1 MRLILDANE
10 YIFGLNRL
18 SGKSGSIRLIHEIL
32 PRLMD
37 EVENFSLLVPE
48 TVRDEVQR
56 SIARSLL
63 SDFYRL
69 VTSDPKILYGWLY
82 EVPPELLNKYVAKGL
97 KPADATI
104 AAFADWFEADFLIS
118 DNRHIYEQLKVDE
131 FVTCTAAEFVDLV
144 DSGEIGESDL
154 RGE

>member
-10 YIFGLNRL
+10 YILGLDET
-18 SGKSGSIRLIHEIL
+18 SAEGDSIRLIHEVL
-32 PRLMD
+32 PQLI
-37 EVENFSLLVPE
+37 EKVEDFALLVPDI
-48 TVRDEVQR
+48 VRDEVQR
-56 SIARSLL
+56 NMPRYILNK
-63 SDFYRL
+63 FYKL

-118 DNRHIYEQLKVDE
+118 DNRHIYEQLEVDE

-144 DSGEIGESDL
+144 DSGEIGESGL

>member
-1 MRLILDANE
+1 MRLVLDANE

-18 SGKSGSIRLIHEIL
+18 SGKSASIRLIHEIL

-37 EVENFSLLVPE
+37 EVEDFSLLVPE

-56 SIARSLL
+56 SLTGPLL

-82 EVPPELLNKYVAKGL
+82 EVPPEFLDKYAAKGL
-97 KPADATI
+97 RPADATI
-104 AAFADWFEADFLIS
+104 AAFADWFKADFLIS

-131 FVTCTAAEFVDLV
+131 FVTCAAAEFVRVV
-144 DSGEIGESDL
+144 DSGEIWRSGL
-154 RGE
+154 RRE